1 MDERYWLSAIISKE
15 TSLRRRAS
23 RDLLL
28 GTDTQKLSGVVA
40 LGSPGKKSCFML
52 PAFSSNHWL

>member
-15 TSLRRRAS
+15 TSLRRTS
-23 RDLLL
+23 RELLL

-40 LGSPGKKSCFML
+40 LGSPEKKSCFML